1 MRPTT
6 LAASLLTLTGLSW
19 AAAAPMAAASE
30 NYPAQRQSDH
40 GTALSYAPAPARPAG
55 VCIIDSGLTL
65 TPALEP
71 VVVDREALD
80 GGDPGDV
87 DPALHGTRMAIEAG
101 AVPGSPIVG
110 AAPSA
115 VRIVSIRATNA
126 ANELSFDAYK
136 QAMLLCELR
145 STSYNIQ
152 VISLSIGFQGTP
164 TPEQTAQLEDAIT
177 KARSTYGL
185 DVVAAVGNDSSP
197 RISYPAAEPG
207 VLAVGASDAQREPC
221 SFSNTGAQLALLA
234 PGCDLEAPNPLT
246 GAIEYDEAG
255 TSFSAVDVAAVLAA
269 LRAYRPDLDAEAA
282 EQLMRH
288 TATGGVLDVRGL
300 FAAAGLG
307 AVIAAGEANEPALTP
322 PQATT
327 APQPHRPALRG
338 KPRMQ
343 TLRRGKMLIVRLL
356 DLPHGDRTA
365 ATLLGPRHHK
375 HRRRLSKISTSRHT
389 IRLPVVHG
397 ALLSLVYVD
406 PAGRVISQQA
416 SVLLR

>member
-1 MRPTT
+1 MSPAT

-19 AAAAPMAAASE
+19 AAVAPVAAGSE
-30 NYPAQRQSDH
+30 NYPAQRQSDR

-55 VCIIDSGLTL
+55 LCIIDSGLTL
-65 TPALEP
+65 TPALQP

-87 DPALHGTRMAIEAG
+87 DPALHGTRMAIEAA
-101 AVPGSPIVG
+101 AVPASPIVG

-145 STSYNIQ
+145 ATSYNIR

-164 TPEQTAQLEDAIT
+164 TPEQTAQLEDAVAD
-177 KARSTYGL
+177 ARNRFGI

-207 VLAVGASDAQREPC
+207 VLAVGAANAQREPC

-282 EQLMRH
+282 EQLLRQ
-288 TATGGVLDVRGL
+288 TATGGVLDVGAL
-300 FAAAGLG
+300 FAEAGLG
-307 AVIAAGEANEPALTP
+307 AVIAGGEANEPTLTP
-322 PQATT
+322 PPATT
-327 APQPHRPALRG
+327 DPQPHRPALRG
-338 KPRMQ
+338 RPRIQ

-356 DLPHGDRTA
+356 DLPHGDLIA
-365 ATLLGPRHHK
+365 ATLLGPRHNNR
-375 HRRRLSKISTSRHT
+375 RRRLSKISTYRHT
-389 IRLPVVHG
+389 IRLPVVRG
-397 ALLSLVYVD
+397 DLLRLVYLD
-406 PAGRVISQQA
+406 SAGRVISQQA

>member
-1 MRPTT
+1 
-6 LAASLLTLTGLSW
+6 
-19 AAAAPMAAASE
+19 
-30 NYPAQRQSDH
+30 
-40 GTALSYAPAPARPAG
+40 
-55 VCIIDSGLTL
+55 L
-65 TPALEP
+65 TPALQP

-80 GGDPGDV
+80 DGDPGDV
-87 DPALHGTRMAIEAG
+87 DPALHGTRMAMEAG
-101 AVPGSPIVG
+101 AIPGSPIVG

-115 VRIVSIRATNA
+115 VRIVSIRATDA

-145 STSYNIQ
+145 ATSYNIR

-164 TPEQTAQLEDAIT
+164 TPEQTAQLEDAIAD
-177 KARSTYGL
+177 ARNRFGI
-185 DVVAAVGNDSSP
+185 DVVAAAGNDSSP

-207 VLAVGASDAQREPC
+207 VLAVGASNAQREPC

-288 TATGGVLDVRGL
+288 TATATGGVLDVGAL

-322 PQATT
+322 PPATT
-327 APQPHRPALRG
+327 TPQPHQPALRG
-338 KPRMQ
+338 KPRIQ

-356 DLPHGDRTA
+356 DLPHGDRIA
-365 ATLLGPRHHK
+365 ATLLGPRQNK
-375 HRRRLSKISTSRHT
+375 HRRRLSRISTSRHA
-389 IRLPVVHG
+389 IRLAVVHG
-397 ALLSLVYVD
+397 ALLRLVYID